1 MEYGAQ
7 LRAKD
12 RVVSDAMQ
20 RIARRDV
27 PGITMHRSES
37 EWRYRRKLT
46 FELRR
51 DRESFHAG
59 LHPYDNPSAL
69 FTPGDCLITQVQV
82 MDAWHQVLA
91 NVHHLPRARRLR
103 CSVLVLDDGA
113 HLSVGGGNAWTDAEA
128 LAEACPALVSI
139 SWTPSG
145 GSRKRVFSRG
155 TETRAGASFA
165 QINDSVARALRDFV
179 CAMAMRLSPADAVD
193 AYCGTGEVALAISAL
208 GVRVSA
214 IESDPDAVSM
224 FRSLLPEGSTASVGL
239 VEDLVAAVLP
249 TDLVLLNPPRSG
261 IEAKVA
267 LALAR
272 AGAVRKGIIYI
283 SCNPATLARDLAR
296 LPGFIVQSLDCFD
309 MFPQT
314 AHVETVCLLLSPAQS

>member
-1 MEYGAQ
+1 
-7 LRAKD
+7 
-12 RVVSDAMQ
+12 MQ

-27 PGITMHRSES
+27 PGITMHRSER

-51 DRESFHAG
+51 ERGSFHAG
-59 LHPYDNPSAL
+59 LHPYDNASAL
-69 FTPGDCLITQVQV
+69 FTPSDCLITQVQV

-103 CSVLVLDDGA
+103 CSVLSLDDGA
-113 HLSVGGGNAWTDAEA
+113 HFSVGGGDAWTGAAD
-128 LAEACPALVSI
+128 LANACPALVSI

-145 GSRKRVFSRG
+145 GLRRKVFSSG
-155 TETRAGASFA
+155 SETRAGASFA
-165 QINDSVARALRDFV
+165 QINDSVAQAVRDFV
-179 CAMAMRLSPADAVD
+179 CDVAMRLSPADAVD
-193 AYCGTGEVALAISAL
+193 AYCGTGEVALALSAA

-214 IESDPDAVSM
+214 IDSDPDAVRTFS
-224 FRSLLPEGSTASVGL
+224 SLLPEGSTAFVGL
-239 VEDLVAAVLP
+239 VEDKVASVLP
-249 TDLVLLNPPRSG
+249 ADLVLLNPPRSG
-261 IEAKVA
+261 IEAGVA

-272 AGAVRKGIIYI
+272 PGAVRKGIVYI

-314 AHVETVCLLLSPAQS
+314 AHVETVCLLLPPAQS